1 MAKYTASKRN
11 IWIKRAILFSIFLV
25 LAIGVSLVAGYLF
38 VEYFQPSPVSTQA
51 EKKTLGVTETVSSIE
66 LEEYEKIVKEET
78 EIYKGPL
85 ILVNN
90 QNLYQF
96 TEEEELVSVLEE
108 KQEDYQ
114 VSDRTVKVNQMVMEP
129 LDKMI
134 RDFQQET
141 GCRAL
146 LVASGYR
153 SHELQSSL
161 FEREAQAKG
170 EQEAS
175 LWVAQ
180 PGGSEHHT
188 GYGMD
193 FSIYT
198 SQGVSLD
205 YTGTGE
211 CSWLN
216 QNCYQYG
223 FVVRFPEDKEE
234 LTGID
239 YEPWHFRY
247 VGIPH
252 AYMMTKNN
260 LCLEEYISF
269 LKQYPFDQQHLDVQ
283 DEQGNRYVIY
293 YVKSQGEKTEVPVP
307 KEQEY
312 DISGNNQDGFIVT
325 VKQA

>member
-1 MAKYTASKRN
+1 M
-11 IWIKRAILFSIFLV
+11 V
-25 LAIGVSLVAGYLF
+25 V
-38 VEYFQPSPVSTQA
+38 
-51 EKKTLGVTETVSSIE
+51 
-66 LEEYEKIVKEET
+66 
-78 EIYKGPL
+78 GPL
-85 ILVNN
+85 D
-90 QNLYQF
+90 
-96 TEEEELVSVLEE
+96 E
-108 KQEDYQ
+108 
-114 VSDRTVKVNQMVMEP
+114 
-129 LDKMI
+129 MI
-134 RDFQQET
+134 HDFQQET
-141 GCRAL
+141 GFRDL

-153 SHELQSSL
+153 SKELQSSL
-161 FEREAQAKG
+161 FEREAEAKG

-247 VGIPH
+247 VGRPH
-252 AYMMTKNN
+252 AAIMMQRD
-260 LCLEEYISF
+260 LVLEEYHSF
-269 LKQYPFDQQHLDVQ
+269 LKNFPLGGTPLCWKEGKGVWEIVFVPL
-283 DEQGNRYVIY
+283 QGAQTCIPWSATGSWAV
-293 YVKSQGEKTEVPVP
+293 
-307 KEQEY
+307 
-312 DISGNNQDGFIVT
+312 SGNNEDGFILT
-325 VKQA
+325 SWKEQ